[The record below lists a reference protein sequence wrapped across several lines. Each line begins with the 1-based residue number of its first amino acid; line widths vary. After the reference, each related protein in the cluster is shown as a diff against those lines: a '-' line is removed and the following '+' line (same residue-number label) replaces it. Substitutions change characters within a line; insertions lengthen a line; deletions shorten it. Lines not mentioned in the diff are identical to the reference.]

1 MNDDR
6 APWHHTMEP
15 QPVVYY
21 GPYPR
26 YSFRVLDLDN
36 AAGACNILN
45 GMFGQIFGT
54 LGTLDDEHEE
64 AEP

>member
-1 MNDDR
+1 
-6 APWHHTMEP
+6 MEP